1 MLILTGIVRLAA
13 ALIVEMLK
21 TSLSTAFIMSGC
33 VIIGVIVCLL
43 VVNGRL

>member
-1 MLILTGIVRLAA
+1 MLILTGIVGLAA
-13 ALIVEMLK
+13 ALIAETLK

-33 VIIGVIVCLL
+33 VIVAVIACLL